1 MLSPAAV
8 ILDFDGVMAQTS
20 RMKLELLM
28 TVARECGVSGLVELA
43 EALTGSLAGMDRFS
57 VGAWIA
63 ERDDLVTQDHFASHY
78 SNALAD
84 RMLSAEM
91 CDGLDEFVVGLV
103 QRGVPVAVVS
113 LAPADEIRSWLRA
126 VGIDEHLFISIRG
139 LESGDKLTNTRS
151 VVSELE
157 FAPSRIV
164 SVGDSPTDGDVAAV
178 VGLAFIRVRSATGDL
193 FRWEREPSLTVN
205 SLADLIW
212 QLR

>member
-1 MLSPAAV
+1 
-8 ILDFDGVMAQTS
+8 MAQTS

-43 EALTGSLAGMDRFS
+43 EALTGSLAGMDRFT

-63 ERDDLVTQDHFASHY
+63 ERDEFVTQDDFASRY
-78 SNALAD
+78 SKALAD

-91 CDGLDEFVVGLV
+91 CDGLDEFVVELA

-113 LAPADEIRSWLRA
+113 LAPADEIRFWLRE

-139 LESGDKLTNTRS
+139 LESGDKLTSTRS
-151 VVSELE
+151 VVSELK
-157 FAPSRIV
+157 FAPSTMV

-178 VGLAFIRVRSATGDL
+178 VGLVFVRVRSAAGDL
-193 FRWEREPSLTVN
+193 FGWEREPSLTVN
-205 SLADLIW
+205 SLADLIRHW
-212 QLR
+212 R